1 MKTQT
6 NTKKIFFNVGL
17 SVIAQIIS
25 LITSFVLGFIVP
37 KFIDELQY
45 SYWQVFLLYLTY
57 TGIFHFGLLDGIIL
71 RYSQYDYE
79 ELDKARIRSQF
90 HFLLVLNTLTGILIT
105 IIASFLTKGVYFQIV
120 ILVCI
125 GIVTKNLF
133 MYTSYIYQITNRIKG
148 YAMVVITQRVIYGL
162 MVVILLILKVQNF
175 YWYCIADLIGDIL
188 GSLFG
193 MINLKELYFGK
204 GFSVQEIFKEVGKN
218 IAAGVLLLIANL
230 ASSFLIGGAKMA
242 VQWRWDE
249 LVFGK
254 VAFGFSA
261 LGLFSN
267 FVTAISVVLFPSLKR
282 MKEEELPDLYGK
294 IRNVIS
300 PLLFLVMIAF
310 FPMCWVLEL
319 WLPKYTESLAYLGV
333 LLPIVIFSSKV
344 SLLTNNYLKAY
355 RKERT
360 MLWINVICVVL
371 GMAMFLIC
379 AYLLN
384 DLDLLL
390 YSVVLII
397 LIRSIVSEIVVM
409 KIIKRVNYFDFAIEL
424 IMTVIFVVAARYF
437 SLWTGFLI
445 YAVALAGY
453 CILYRKNLAGI
464 FRALKKKVKEKS
476 GVINKE

>member
-1 MKTQT
+1 MATISAKKLTQ
-6 NTKKIFFNVGL
+6 NVAL
-17 SVIAQIIS
+17 SMMAQIIA
-25 LITSFVLGFIVP
+25 LMTSFVLGFIVP
-37 KFIDELQY
+37 KFIPELQY
-45 SYWQVFLLYLTY
+45 GYWQTFVLYLGY
-57 TGIFHFGLLDGIIL
+57 VGILNFGLLDGIVL

-79 ELDKARIRSQF
+79 QLDKARIRSQF
-90 HFLLVLNTLTGILIT
+90 QILLGFTGIICISTCL
-105 IIASFLTKGVYFQIV
+105 IASFFLESVSLWIV
-120 ILVCI
+120 VLVAI
-125 GIVTKNLF
+125 GIVTENVF
-133 MYTSYIYQITNRIKG
+133 MYTSYTFQLTNRIKY
-148 YAMVVITQRVIYGL
+148 YA
-162 MVVILLILKVQNF
+162 LLIIGQKAAYAIFVIVLLIAKVNDF
-175 YWYCIADLIGDIL
+175 YWYCIADLFGSVVGIIL
-188 GSLFG
+188 ASFFNKG
-193 MINLKELYFGK
+193 LYFGK
-204 GFSVQEIFKEVGKN
+204 SLPFKEGIKETFANVGAGIFLV
-218 IAAGVLLLIANL
+218 IATYSALLMM
-230 ASSFLIGGAKMA
+230 GGAKMV
-242 VQWRWDE
+242 VQWRWDT
-249 LVFGK
+249 LTFGK
-254 VAFGFSA
+254 VAFGFSVSN
-261 LGLFSN
+261 LFLN
-267 FVTAISVVLFPSLKR
+267 FVRAISVVLFPSLKR

-333 LLPIVIFSSKV
+333 LLPIVIFHSKV
-344 SLLTNNYLKAY
+344 SLLTNNYLKTY
-355 RKERT
+355 RKERV
-360 MLWINVICVVL
+360 MLLINVICVVL